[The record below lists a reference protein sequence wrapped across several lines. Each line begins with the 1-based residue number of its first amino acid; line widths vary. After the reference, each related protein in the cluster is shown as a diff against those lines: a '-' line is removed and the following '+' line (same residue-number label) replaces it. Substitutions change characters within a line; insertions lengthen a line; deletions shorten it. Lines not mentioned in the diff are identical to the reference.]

1 MAKSTE
7 DICIQKI
14 ESGIRAIRNKS
25 KTPQEANCGF
35 FFNKLKPL
43 NEGMYDDLMNDYKAV
58 LKEIK
63 DNS

>member
-14 ESGIRAIRNKS
+14 ESGIRAIKNGTKKPS
-25 KTPQEANCGF
+25 EANCGF
-35 FFNKLKPL
+35 FFTKLKPL

-58 LKEIK
+58 MLEYNKQ
-63 DNS
+63 N